1 MLKHGGIKFSL
12 FLDNSLILLKIL
24 VFLVECQLYPDRK
37 SKHLLVGQRQY

>member
-12 FLDNSLILLKIL
+12 FLDNSFILLKIL

-37 SKHLLVGQRQY
+37 SKQLFVGQWQC